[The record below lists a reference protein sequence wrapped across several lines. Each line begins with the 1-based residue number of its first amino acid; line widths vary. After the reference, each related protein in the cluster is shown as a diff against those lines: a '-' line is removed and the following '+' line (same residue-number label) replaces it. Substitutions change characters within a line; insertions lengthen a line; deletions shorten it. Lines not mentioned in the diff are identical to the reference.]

1 MVAEI
6 RTVWAPSASALKLAE
21 GAEQPA
27 AAAASSLQVVLVG
40 ELVAVK
46 LTATAALGLNEL
58 SAGELIETTGMSMT
72 VKLRVT
78 AALPPEFDAET
89 VSEWLPALSAVFAID
104 AGVQLLMTA
113 PLSN

>member
-58 SAGELIETTGMSMT
+58 SAGELMLTTGMLAT
-72 VKLRVT
+72 VKLVGV
-78 AALPPEFDAET
+78 AP
-89 VSEWLPALSAVFAID
+89 VLPAASVAVTMIVWLDPA
-104 AGVQLLMTA
+104 ARPV
-113 PLSN
+113 